1 MTSTSLNLNGRIDL
15 MPNTTSWR
23 EIRRRRPPNETAVE
37 MEKLRLRLAMLRE
50 HVGASQVEVAEALG
64 TSQSNVSQLER
75 SDEPL
80 LSSVARYVHALGG
93 ELKVTAVI
101 GDTSY
106 TLLDDMTKEP
116 PKARSSRR
124 SRARKQSKP

>member
-1 MTSTSLNLNGRIDL
+1 

-50 HVGASQVEVAEALG
+50 QVGASQAEVAEALG
-64 TSQSNVSQLER
+64 TSQPNVSQLER

-80 LSSVARYVHALGG
+80 LSSVAKYVHALGG
-93 ELKVTAVI
+93 ELKVTAVV
-101 GDTSY
+101 GGTTY
-106 TLLDDMTKEP
+106 TLLDDVNEAP
-116 PKARSSRR
+116 PKARPSAR
-124 SRARKQSKP
+124 SRGRKPSTA